1 MCPIT
6 LLISKNIRLDLVRT
20 IFWYV
25 SCLFLKLA
33 KTLSCLLLPGL
44 APTDL
49 ETYDQPGN
57 GAPDGVNA
65 EAESINVSED
75 VKEEEEATAVNKP
88 KHVMTNFE
96 MEGLWNLL
104 GKLEE
109 LPDHKK
115 CVPDGIR
122 NPSAL
127 LNNIKVGAHHLMENP
142 QQSGLFCCVLMFVLF
157 HLYCS
162 GCTEAVCSG

>member
-1 MCPIT
+1 MP
-6 LLISKNIRLDLVRT
+6 LLS
-20 IFWYV
+20 
-25 SCLFLKLA
+25 
-33 KTLSCLLLPGL
+33 GL

-49 ETYDQPGN
+49 ENYDQSGSC
-57 GAPDGVNA
+57 APDGVNA
-65 EAESINVSED
+65 EAGSIDVSED
-75 VKEEEEATAVNKP
+75 VKKEEEATAVNKP
-88 KHVMTNFE
+88 KHVLTNFE

-122 NPSAL
+122 DASAL
-127 LNNIKVGAHHLMENP
+127 LNNIKVGARHLTEE
-142 QQSGLFCCVLMFVLF
+142 SRWTRLFCRLLIFVIF
-157 HLYCS
+157 HLICS